1 MPLELLPA
9 DGPGR
14 ETLCALLGEADLP
27 TAGVRD
33 GPGRFYLAVEG
44 DATVGGGGIEPY
56 GEAALLRSVVVHPD
70 HRGEGVGEWL
80 VGRLCEV
87 AAATDAETV
96 WLLTETAAPFFAG
109 LGFEDVAR
117 DAAPDAVRESEEF
130 AEVCGVGAV
139 CMTRSL
145 DGTD

>member
-1 MPLELLPA
+1 MTPELLPV

-14 ETLCALLGEADLP
+14 ETLCALLTEAELP
-27 TAGVRD
+27 TAGVRE

-44 DATVGGGGIEPY
+44 DETVGGGGIEPCA
-56 GEAALLRSVVVHPD
+56 EAALLRSVVVHPD
-70 HRGEGVGEWL
+70 HRGAGVGEWL

-87 AAATDAETV
+87 AAATGAETA

-109 LGFEDVAR
+109 LGFEVVAR
-117 DAAPDAVRESEEF
+117 DSAPEAVRASEEF
-130 AEVCGVGAV
+130 TEVCGEAAT
-139 CMTRSL
+139 CMVRPV